1 MKKVKMTAIIL
12 AASMT
17 IGGYGVLGA
26 NYSSGIVSNV
36 VLASGTDTAQTTTTP
51 QVNNI
56 KAQGIATNQGVISK
70 EGSLKLLNPQLGSV
84 FSNVSVGEM
93 ATINNGNID
102 NGYYKVTIH
111 ETGDVG
117 YLKSSDVQE
126 IHNYPD
132 SPLTSLNEDGSI
144 VNVSYAVN
152 VRQGAGLNTDVLTTL
167 HNGKNVKVIGKQ
179 GQWYKVQ
186 VDGITGYIYQEYISI
201 NKTVNKDTHTSSLTN
216 KTINNYA
223 SSLISKTV
231 NKDASNSTSKTINKD
246 TSNSANKTIN
256 KDTSNSTNKITNKDT
271 NNSINKTVN
280 KDTSNSA
287 SKTINKDTSNSTNKI
302 TNKDT
307 NNSINKTVN
316 KDTSNSASKTIN
328 KDTSNSTNKITN
340 KDTNNSTNKTINKDT
355 SSSTGVTAQQ
365 VLAYAYQFEGYPY
378 VWGGSSPSTGFDCS
392 GFVQY
397 VYAHFGINLP
407 RTTFE
412 QVNCGTPVSLNNIK
426 PGDLVFEFGSSEGP
440 NHVGIYIGN
449 GQMIDAAG
457 VGQGVTI
464 SKLYSVVAVR
474 NVL

>member
-26 NYSSGIVSNV
+26 NYSSGIASNV

-70 EGSLKLLNPQLGSV
+70 ECSLKLLNPQLGSV

-179 GQWYKVQ
+179 GEWYKVQ

-256 KDTSNSTNKITNKDT
+256 KDTS
-271 NNSINKTVN
+271 
-280 KDTSNSA
+280 
-287 SKTINKDTSNSTNKI
+287 
-302 TNKDT
+302 
-307 NNSINKTVN
+307 
-316 KDTSNSASKTIN
+316 
-328 KDTSNSTNKITN
+328 
-340 KDTNNSTNKTINKDT
+340 NSTNKTINKDT

>member
-26 NYSSGIVSNV
+26 NYSSGIASNV

-179 GQWYKVQ
+179 GEWYKVQ

-223 SSLISKTV
+223 SSLISKT
-231 NKDASNSTSKTINKD
+231 INKD

-256 KDTSNSTNKITNKDT
+256 KDTSNSTNKITNKDI

-287 SKTINKDTSNSTNKI
+287 SKTINKDTS
-302 TNKDT
+302 
-307 NNSINKTVN
+307 
-316 KDTSNSASKTIN
+316 
-328 KDTSNSTNKITN
+328 
-340 KDTNNSTNKTINKDT
+340 NSTNKTINKDT

>member
-26 NYSSGIVSNV
+26 NYSSGIASNV
-36 VLASGTDTAQTTTTP
+36 VLASGTDTAQTTITP

-223 SSLISKTV
+223 SSLISKPV
-231 NKDASNSTSKTINKD
+231 NKDTSNSASKIINKD
-246 TSNSANKTIN
+246 TSNSVNKTIN

-271 NNSINKTVN
+271 NNST
-280 KDTSNSA
+280 
-287 SKTINKDTSNSTNKI
+287 
-302 TNKDT
+302 
-307 NNSINKTVN
+307 NKTVN

>member
-70 EGSLKLLNPQLGSV
+70 ESSLKLLNPQLGSV

-271 NNSINKTVN
+271 NNSTNKTVN

-302 TNKDT
+302 TN
-307 NNSINKTVN
+307 N
-316 KDTSNSASKTIN
+316 
-328 KDTSNSTNKITN
+328 
-340 KDTNNSTNKTINKDT
+340 DTNNSTNKTINKDT

>member
-26 NYSSGIVSNV
+26 NYSSGIASNV

-84 FSNVSVGEM
+84 FSNVLVGEM

-132 SPLTSLNEDGSI
+132 SHLTSLNEDGSI

-179 GQWYKVQ
+179 GEWYKVQ

-231 NKDASNSTSKTINKD
+231 NKDASNST
-246 TSNSANKTIN
+246 NKTIN
-256 KDTSNSTNKITNKDT
+256 KDTS
-271 NNSINKTVN
+271 
-280 KDTSNSA
+280 
-287 SKTINKDTSNSTNKI
+287 
-302 TNKDT
+302 
-307 NNSINKTVN
+307 
-316 KDTSNSASKTIN
+316 
-328 KDTSNSTNKITN
+328 
-340 KDTNNSTNKTINKDT
+340 NSTNKTINKDT

>member
-70 EGSLKLLNPQLGSV
+70 ESSLKLLNPQLGSV

-152 VRQGAGLNTDVLTTL
+152 VRQGAGLNTDVLTTF

-271 NNSINKTVN
+271 NNST
-280 KDTSNSA
+280 
-287 SKTINKDTSNSTNKI
+287 
-302 TNKDT
+302 
-307 NNSINKTVN
+307 NKTVN

>member
-26 NYSSGIVSNV
+26 NYSSGIASNV

-179 GQWYKVQ
+179 GEWYKVQ

-256 KDTSNSTNKITNKDT
+256 KDTSNSTNKITNKDI

-287 SKTINKDTSNSTNKI
+287 SKTINKDTS
-302 TNKDT
+302 
-307 NNSINKTVN
+307 
-316 KDTSNSASKTIN
+316 
-328 KDTSNSTNKITN
+328 
-340 KDTNNSTNKTINKDT
+340 NSTNKTINKDT

>member
-26 NYSSGIVSNV
+26 NYSSGIASNV

-132 SPLTSLNEDGSI
+132 SHLTSLNEDGSI

-179 GQWYKVQ
+179 GEWYKVQ

-256 KDTSNSTNKITNKDT
+256 KDTSNSTNKITNKDI

-287 SKTINKDTSNSTNKI
+287 SKTINKDTS
-302 TNKDT
+302 
-307 NNSINKTVN
+307 
-316 KDTSNSASKTIN
+316 
-328 KDTSNSTNKITN
+328 
-340 KDTNNSTNKTINKDT
+340 NSTNKTINKDT

>member
-26 NYSSGIVSNV
+26 NYSSGIASNV
-36 VLASGTDTAQTTTTP
+36 VLASGTDTAQTTTIP

-126 IHNYPD
+126 IHNYPN

-179 GQWYKVQ
+179 GEWYKVQ

-201 NKTVNKDTHTSSLTN
+201 NKTVNKDTHTSSLT
-216 KTINNYA
+216 
-223 SSLISKTV
+223 
-231 NKDASNSTSKTINKD
+231 
-246 TSNSANKTIN
+246 NKTIN

-287 SKTINKDTSNSTNKI
+287 SKTINKDTSNL
-302 TNKDT
+302 
-307 NNSINKTVN
+307 
-316 KDTSNSASKTIN
+316 
-328 KDTSNSTNKITN
+328 
-340 KDTNNSTNKTINKDT
+340 TNKTINKDT

>member
-26 NYSSGIVSNV
+26 NYSSGIASNV

-179 GQWYKVQ
+179 GEWYKVQ

-223 SSLISKTV
+223 SSLISKT
-231 NKDASNSTSKTINKD
+231 INKD

-280 KDTSNSA
+280 KNTSNSA
-287 SKTINKDTSNSTNKI
+287 SKTINKDTS
-302 TNKDT
+302 
-307 NNSINKTVN
+307 
-316 KDTSNSASKTIN
+316 
-328 KDTSNSTNKITN
+328 
-340 KDTNNSTNKTINKDT
+340 NSTNKTINKDT

-464 SKLYSVVAVR
+464 SKLYSVVGIK

>member
-26 NYSSGIVSNV
+26 NYSSGIASNV
-36 VLASGTDTAQTTTTP
+36 VLASGTDTAQTTTIP

-179 GQWYKVQ
+179 GEWYKVQ

-231 NKDASNSTSKTINKD
+231 NKDASNST
-246 TSNSANKTIN
+246 
-256 KDTSNSTNKITNKDT
+256 NKITNKDT

-287 SKTINKDTSNSTNKI
+287 SKTINKDTS
-302 TNKDT
+302 
-307 NNSINKTVN
+307 
-316 KDTSNSASKTIN
+316 
-328 KDTSNSTNKITN
+328 
-340 KDTNNSTNKTINKDT
+340 NSTNKTINKDT

-397 VYAHFGINLP
+397 VYAHFGIDLP

-412 QVNCGTPVSLNNIK
+412 QVNCGTPVSLSDVK
-426 PGDLVFEFGSSEGP
+426 PGDLVFEIPSPEGP

-449 GQMIDAAG
+449 GKILDAMDP
-457 VGQGVTI
+457 QNGVTI
-464 SKLYSVVAVR
+464 SPIYEVVAVR
-474 NVL
+474 DVL

>member
-26 NYSSGIVSNV
+26 NYSSGIASNV
-36 VLASGTDTAQTTTTP
+36 VLASGTDTAQTTTIP

-56 KAQGIATNQGVISK
+56 KAQGTATNQGVISK

-179 GQWYKVQ
+179 GEWYKVQ

-271 NNSINKTVN
+271 NNSINKTV
-280 KDTSNSA
+280 
-287 SKTINKDTSNSTNKI
+287 
-302 TNKDT
+302 
-307 NNSINKTVN
+307 
-316 KDTSNSASKTIN
+316 
-328 KDTSNSTNKITN
+328 
-340 KDTNNSTNKTINKDT
+340 NKDT

>member
-26 NYSSGIVSNV
+26 NYSSGIASNV

-132 SPLTSLNEDGSI
+132 SHLTSLNEDGSI

-179 GQWYKVQ
+179 GEWYKVQ

-231 NKDASNSTSKTINKD
+231 NKDASNST
-246 TSNSANKTIN
+246 NKTIN
-256 KDTSNSTNKITNKDT
+256 KDTS
-271 NNSINKTVN
+271 
-280 KDTSNSA
+280 
-287 SKTINKDTSNSTNKI
+287 
-302 TNKDT
+302 
-307 NNSINKTVN
+307 
-316 KDTSNSASKTIN
+316 
-328 KDTSNSTNKITN
+328 
-340 KDTNNSTNKTINKDT
+340 NSTNKTINKDT

>member
-70 EGSLKLLNPQLGSV
+70 ESSLKLLNPQLVSV

-271 NNSINKTVN
+271 NNST
-280 KDTSNSA
+280 
-287 SKTINKDTSNSTNKI
+287 
-302 TNKDT
+302 
-307 NNSINKTVN
+307 NKTVN

>member
-26 NYSSGIVSNV
+26 NYSSGIASNV

-132 SPLTSLNEDGSI
+132 SHLTSLNEDGSI

-179 GQWYKVQ
+179 GEWYKVQ

-231 NKDASNSTSKTINKD
+231 NKDASNST
-246 TSNSANKTIN
+246 NKTIN
-256 KDTSNSTNKITNKDT
+256 KDTS
-271 NNSINKTVN
+271 
-280 KDTSNSA
+280 
-287 SKTINKDTSNSTNKI
+287 
-302 TNKDT
+302 
-307 NNSINKTVN
+307 
-316 KDTSNSASKTIN
+316 
-328 KDTSNSTNKITN
+328 
-340 KDTNNSTNKTINKDT
+340 NSTNKTINKDT

-397 VYAHFGINLP
+397 VYAHFGIDLP

-412 QVNCGTPVSLNNIK
+412 QVNCGTPVSLSDVK
-426 PGDLVFEFGSSEGP
+426 PGDLVFEMPSPEGP

-449 GQMIDAAG
+449 GKILDAMDP
-457 VGQGVTI
+457 QNGVTI
-464 SKLYSVVAVR
+464 SPIYEVVAVR
-474 NVL
+474 DVL

>member
-26 NYSSGIVSNV
+26 NYSSGIASNV
-36 VLASGTDTAQTTTTP
+36 VLASGTDTAQTTTIP

-132 SPLTSLNEDGSI
+132 SHLTSLNEDGSI

-179 GQWYKVQ
+179 GEWYKVQ

-246 TSNSANKTIN
+246 TSNS
-256 KDTSNSTNKITNKDT
+256 
-271 NNSINKTVN
+271 
-280 KDTSNSA
+280 
-287 SKTINKDTSNSTNKI
+287 
-302 TNKDT
+302 
-307 NNSINKTVN
+307 
-316 KDTSNSASKTIN
+316 
-328 KDTSNSTNKITN
+328 TNKITN

-365 VLAYAYQFEGYPY
+365 VLAYAYHFEGYPY

>member
-26 NYSSGIVSNV
+26 NYSSGIASNV
-36 VLASGTDTAQTTTTP
+36 VLASGTDTAQTTTIP

-132 SPLTSLNEDGSI
+132 SHLTSLNEDGSI

-179 GQWYKVQ
+179 GEWYKVQ

-280 KDTSNSA
+280 KDTS
-287 SKTINKDTSNSTNKI
+287 
-302 TNKDT
+302 
-307 NNSINKTVN
+307 
-316 KDTSNSASKTIN
+316 
-328 KDTSNSTNKITN
+328 
-340 KDTNNSTNKTINKDT
+340 NSTNKTINKDT

>member
-70 EGSLKLLNPQLGSV
+70 ESSLKLLNPQLGSV

-271 NNSINKTVN
+271 NNST
-280 KDTSNSA
+280 
-287 SKTINKDTSNSTNKI
+287 
-302 TNKDT
+302 
-307 NNSINKTVN
+307 NKTVN

-464 SKLYSVVAVR
+464 SKLYSVVAVI

>member
-26 NYSSGIVSNV
+26 NYSSGIASNV

-179 GQWYKVQ
+179 GEWYKVQ

-216 KTINNYA
+216 KTIN
-223 SSLISKTV
+223 
-231 NKDASNSTSKTINKD
+231 
-246 TSNSANKTIN
+246 

-280 KDTSNSA
+280 K
-287 SKTINKDTSNSTNKI
+287 
-302 TNKDT
+302 
-307 NNSINKTVN
+307 TVN

-328 KDTSNSTNKITN
+328 KDTS
-340 KDTNNSTNKTINKDT
+340 NSTNKTINKDT

>member
-12 AASMT
+12 AASMA

-26 NYSSGIVSNV
+26 NYSSGIASNV

-179 GQWYKVQ
+179 GEWYKVQ

-256 KDTSNSTNKITNKDT
+256 KDTSNSTNKITNKDI

-287 SKTINKDTSNSTNKI
+287 SKTINKDTS
-302 TNKDT
+302 
-307 NNSINKTVN
+307 
-316 KDTSNSASKTIN
+316 
-328 KDTSNSTNKITN
+328 
-340 KDTNNSTNKTINKDT
+340 NSTNKTINKDT

>member
-26 NYSSGIVSNV
+26 NYSSGIASNV
-36 VLASGTDTAQTTTTP
+36 VLASGTDTAQTTTIP

-126 IHNYPD
+126 IHNYPN

-179 GQWYKVQ
+179 GEWYKVQ

-231 NKDASNSTSKTINKD
+231 NKDASNS
-246 TSNSANKTIN
+246 ANKTIN

-287 SKTINKDTSNSTNKI
+287 SKTINKDTS
-302 TNKDT
+302 
-307 NNSINKTVN
+307 
-316 KDTSNSASKTIN
+316 
-328 KDTSNSTNKITN
+328 
-340 KDTNNSTNKTINKDT
+340 NSTNKTINKDT

>member
-26 NYSSGIVSNV
+26 NYSSGIASNV

-179 GQWYKVQ
+179 GEWYKVQ

-287 SKTINKDTSNSTNKI
+287 SKTINKDTS
-302 TNKDT
+302 
-307 NNSINKTVN
+307 
-316 KDTSNSASKTIN
+316 
-328 KDTSNSTNKITN
+328 
-340 KDTNNSTNKTINKDT
+340 NSTNKTINKDT

>member
-26 NYSSGIVSNV
+26 NYSSGIASNV
-36 VLASGTDTAQTTTTP
+36 VLASGTDTAQTTTIP

-56 KAQGIATNQGVISK
+56 KAQGTATNQGVISK

-179 GQWYKVQ
+179 GEWYKVQ

-246 TSNSANKTIN
+246 TSNSAN
-256 KDTSNSTNKITNKDT
+256 
-271 NNSINKTVN
+271 
-280 KDTSNSA
+280 
-287 SKTINKDTSNSTNKI
+287 
-302 TNKDT
+302 
-307 NNSINKTVN
+307 
-316 KDTSNSASKTIN
+316 KTIN

>member
-26 NYSSGIVSNV
+26 NYSSGIASNV
-36 VLASGTDTAQTTTTP
+36 VLASGTDTAQTTTIP

-179 GQWYKVQ
+179 GEWYKVQ

-271 NNSINKTVN
+271 NNSINK
-280 KDTSNSA
+280 DTS
-287 SKTINKDTSNSTNKI
+287 
-302 TNKDT
+302 
-307 NNSINKTVN
+307 
-316 KDTSNSASKTIN
+316 
-328 KDTSNSTNKITN
+328 
-340 KDTNNSTNKTINKDT
+340 NSTNKTINKDT

>member
-26 NYSSGIVSNV
+26 NYSSGIASNV
-36 VLASGTDTAQTTTTP
+36 VLASGTDTAQTTTIP

-56 KAQGIATNQGVISK
+56 KAQGTATNQGVISK

-179 GQWYKVQ
+179 GEWYKVQ

-280 KDTSNSA
+280 KDTS
-287 SKTINKDTSNSTNKI
+287 
-302 TNKDT
+302 
-307 NNSINKTVN
+307 
-316 KDTSNSASKTIN
+316 
-328 KDTSNSTNKITN
+328 
-340 KDTNNSTNKTINKDT
+340 NSTNKTINKDT

>member
-12 AASMT
+12 AASIT

-26 NYSSGIVSNV
+26 NYSSGIASNV
-36 VLASGTDTAQTTTTP
+36 VLASGTDTAQTTTIP

-179 GQWYKVQ
+179 GEWYKVQ

-271 NNSINKTVN
+271 NNSINKTV
-280 KDTSNSA
+280 
-287 SKTINKDTSNSTNKI
+287 
-302 TNKDT
+302 
-307 NNSINKTVN
+307 
-316 KDTSNSASKTIN
+316 
-328 KDTSNSTNKITN
+328 
-340 KDTNNSTNKTINKDT
+340 NKDT

>member
-26 NYSSGIVSNV
+26 NYSSGIASNV

-132 SPLTSLNEDGSI
+132 SHLTSLNEDGSI

-179 GQWYKVQ
+179 GEWYKVQ

-201 NKTVNKDTHTSSLTN
+201 NKSVNKDTHTSSLTN

-231 NKDASNSTSKTINKD
+231 NQDASNST
-246 TSNSANKTIN
+246 NKTIN
-256 KDTSNSTNKITNKDT
+256 KDTS
-271 NNSINKTVN
+271 
-280 KDTSNSA
+280 
-287 SKTINKDTSNSTNKI
+287 
-302 TNKDT
+302 
-307 NNSINKTVN
+307 
-316 KDTSNSASKTIN
+316 
-328 KDTSNSTNKITN
+328 
-340 KDTNNSTNKTINKDT
+340 NSTNKTINKDT

-397 VYAHFGINLP
+397 VYAHFGIDLP

-412 QVNCGTPVSLNNIK
+412 QVNCGTPVSLSDVK
-426 PGDLVFEFGSSEGP
+426 PGDLVFEMPSPEGP

-449 GQMIDAAG
+449 GKILDAMDP
-457 VGQGVTI
+457 QNGVTI
-464 SKLYSVVAVR
+464 SPIYEVVAVR
-474 NVL
+474 DVL

>member
-26 NYSSGIVSNV
+26 NYSSGIASNV
-36 VLASGTDTAQTTTTP
+36 VLASGTDTAQTTTIP

-179 GQWYKVQ
+179 GEWYKVQ

-231 NKDASNSTSKTINKD
+231 NKDASNST
-246 TSNSANKTIN
+246 
-256 KDTSNSTNKITNKDT
+256 
-271 NNSINKTVN
+271 
-280 KDTSNSA
+280 
-287 SKTINKDTSNSTNKI
+287 
-302 TNKDT
+302 
-307 NNSINKTVN
+307 
-316 KDTSNSASKTIN
+316 SKTIN

>member
-26 NYSSGIVSNV
+26 NYSSGIASNV

-179 GQWYKVQ
+179 GEWYKVQ

-231 NKDASNSTSKTINKD
+231 NKDASNSISKTINKD
-246 TSNSANKTIN
+246 TSNSAN
-256 KDTSNSTNKITNKDT
+256 
-271 NNSINKTVN
+271 
-280 KDTSNSA
+280 
-287 SKTINKDTSNSTNKI
+287 
-302 TNKDT
+302 
-307 NNSINKTVN
+307 
-316 KDTSNSASKTIN
+316 KTIN

>member
-26 NYSSGIVSNV
+26 NYSSGIASNV

-132 SPLTSLNEDGSI
+132 SHLTSLNEDGSI

-179 GQWYKVQ
+179 GEWYKVQ

-231 NKDASNSTSKTINKD
+231 NKDASNST
-246 TSNSANKTIN
+246 NKTIN
-256 KDTSNSTNKITNKDT
+256 KDTSNSTNKITNKDI
-271 NNSINKTVN
+271 NNSIKKTVN

-287 SKTINKDTSNSTNKI
+287 SKTINKDTS
-302 TNKDT
+302 
-307 NNSINKTVN
+307 
-316 KDTSNSASKTIN
+316 
-328 KDTSNSTNKITN
+328 
-340 KDTNNSTNKTINKDT
+340 NSTNKTINKDT

-440 NHVGIYIGN
+440 NHVGIFIGN

>member
-26 NYSSGIVSNV
+26 NYSSGIASNV

-179 GQWYKVQ
+179 GEWYKVQ

-223 SSLISKTV
+223 SSLISKT
-231 NKDASNSTSKTINKD
+231 INKD

-280 KDTSNSA
+280 KNTSNSA
-287 SKTINKDTSNSTNKI
+287 SKTINKDTS
-302 TNKDT
+302 
-307 NNSINKTVN
+307 
-316 KDTSNSASKTIN
+316 
-328 KDTSNSTNKITN
+328 
-340 KDTNNSTNKTINKDT
+340 NSTNKTINKDT

>member
-26 NYSSGIVSNV
+26 NYSSGIASNV
-36 VLASGTDTAQTTTTP
+36 VLASGTDTAQTTTIP

-179 GQWYKVQ
+179 GEWYKVQ

-287 SKTINKDTSNSTNKI
+287 SKTINKDTSNSTNK
-302 TNKDT
+302 
-307 NNSINKTVN
+307 
-316 KDTSNSASKTIN
+316 TIN
-328 KDTSNSTNKITN
+328 KDTS
-340 KDTNNSTNKTINKDT
+340 NSTNKTINKDT

>member
-26 NYSSGIVSNV
+26 NYSSGIASNV
-36 VLASGTDTAQTTTTP
+36 VLASGTDTAQTTTIP

-70 EGSLKLLNPQLGSV
+70 ECSLKLLNPQLGSV

-126 IHNYPD
+126 IHNYLD

-179 GQWYKVQ
+179 GEWYKVQ

-271 NNSINKTVN
+271 NNSI
-280 KDTSNSA
+280 
-287 SKTINKDTSNSTNKI
+287 
-302 TNKDT
+302 
-307 NNSINKTVN
+307 
-316 KDTSNSASKTIN
+316 
-328 KDTSNSTNKITN
+328 
-340 KDTNNSTNKTINKDT
+340 NKTINKDT

>member
-26 NYSSGIVSNV
+26 NYSSGIASNV
-36 VLASGTDTAQTTTTP
+36 VLASGTDTAQTTTIP

-179 GQWYKVQ
+179 GEWYKVQ

-256 KDTSNSTNKITNKDT
+256 KDTSNSTNKITNKD
-271 NNSINKTVN
+271 I
-280 KDTSNSA
+280 
-287 SKTINKDTSNSTNKI
+287 
-302 TNKDT
+302 
-307 NNSINKTVN
+307 
-316 KDTSNSASKTIN
+316 
-328 KDTSNSTNKITN
+328 
-340 KDTNNSTNKTINKDT
+340 NNSTNKTINKDT

>member
-26 NYSSGIVSNV
+26 NYSSGIASNV
-36 VLASGTDTAQTTTTP
+36 VLASGTDTAQTTTIP

-56 KAQGIATNQGVISK
+56 KAQGIATNQDVISK

-179 GQWYKVQ
+179 GEWYKVQ

-231 NKDASNSTSKTINKD
+231 NKDASNS
-246 TSNSANKTIN
+246 ANKTIN

-287 SKTINKDTSNSTNKI
+287 SKTINKDTS
-302 TNKDT
+302 
-307 NNSINKTVN
+307 
-316 KDTSNSASKTIN
+316 
-328 KDTSNSTNKITN
+328 
-340 KDTNNSTNKTINKDT
+340 NSTNKTINKDT

>member
-26 NYSSGIVSNV
+26 NYSSGIASNV
-36 VLASGTDTAQTTTTP
+36 VLASGTDTAQTTTIP

-179 GQWYKVQ
+179 GEWYKVQ
-186 VDGITGYIYQEYISI
+186 VDGITGYINQEYISI

-246 TSNSANKTIN
+246 TSNSAN
-256 KDTSNSTNKITNKDT
+256 
-271 NNSINKTVN
+271 
-280 KDTSNSA
+280 
-287 SKTINKDTSNSTNKI
+287 
-302 TNKDT
+302 
-307 NNSINKTVN
+307 
-316 KDTSNSASKTIN
+316 KTIN

>member
-26 NYSSGIVSNV
+26 NYSSGIASNV
-36 VLASGTDTAQTTTTP
+36 VLASGTDTAQTTTIP

-126 IHNYPD
+126 IHNYLD

-179 GQWYKVQ
+179 GEWYKVQ

-246 TSNSANKTIN
+246 TSNSANK
-256 KDTSNSTNKITNKDT
+256 K
-271 NNSINKTVN
+271 
-280 KDTSNSA
+280 
-287 SKTINKDTSNSTNKI
+287 
-302 TNKDT
+302 
-307 NNSINKTVN
+307 
-316 KDTSNSASKTIN
+316 IN

>member
-26 NYSSGIVSNV
+26 NYSSGIASNV

-179 GQWYKVQ
+179 GEWYKVQ

-216 KTINNYA
+216 KTIN
-223 SSLISKTV
+223 
-231 NKDASNSTSKTINKD
+231 KD
-246 TSNSANKTIN
+246 TS
-256 KDTSNSTNKITNKDT
+256 
-271 NNSINKTVN
+271 
-280 KDTSNSA
+280 
-287 SKTINKDTSNSTNKI
+287 
-302 TNKDT
+302 
-307 NNSINKTVN
+307 
-316 KDTSNSASKTIN
+316 
-328 KDTSNSTNKITN
+328 
-340 KDTNNSTNKTINKDT
+340 NSTNKTINKDT

>member
-26 NYSSGIVSNV
+26 NYSSGIASNV
-36 VLASGTDTAQTTTTP
+36 VLASGTDTAQTTTIP

-179 GQWYKVQ
+179 GEWYKVQ

-256 KDTSNSTNKITNKDT
+256 KDTSNSTNKITNKDI
-271 NNSINKTVN
+271 NNSINKIVN

-287 SKTINKDTSNSTNKI
+287 SKTINKDTS
-302 TNKDT
+302 
-307 NNSINKTVN
+307 
-316 KDTSNSASKTIN
+316 
-328 KDTSNSTNKITN
+328 
-340 KDTNNSTNKTINKDT
+340 NSTNKTINKDT